1 MRLRSMLALT
11 LLIGV
16 APVAAHAQRL
26 ELPTRRP
33 GLWEL
38 RMVTQQPAGTPDMT
52 MIMCIDAET
61 DREMMQFGLK
71 ASEGNCS
78 RFDMKRAGGDYVID
92 AECAFGPLKTVS
104 KTTISGDF
112 QSSIVV
118 RVEGTM
124 QGVPGGG
131 EGPQPT
137 TMTQTAS
144 WKGATCTDGLKPG
157 DVNFNG
163 FKINVK
169 QLKKL
174 QNMVPGLQIK

>member
-1 MRLRSMLALT
+1 MRVRSYLATSLLCAFPLT
-11 LLIGV
+11 
-16 APVAAHAQRL
+16 AHAERL
-26 ELPTRRP
+26 ELPTRKP

-38 RMVTQQPAGTPDMT
+38 RMLTEKPAGTPEMT
-52 MIMCIDAET
+52 MIMCIDPAT
-61 DREMMQFGLK
+61 DREMIDFGLK
-71 ASEGNCS
+71 ASEGNCP
-78 RFDMKRAGGDYVID
+78 RFDMKRAGAVYTID
-92 AECAFGPLKTVS
+92 AECTFGPLKAVS

-112 QSSIVV
+112 QSSVVV

-124 QGVPGGG
+124 EGIPGAGQ
-131 EGPQPT
+131 GPQPT

-144 WKGATCTDGLKPG
+144 WKGATCTDGMVPG

-163 FKINVK
+163 FKVNVK